1 MLRNVESK
9 DAPSLCEIYN
19 HYIAHTVI
27 TFEEN
32 PVSPDE
38 MHQRI
43 LNVTASFPWFV
54 YEDQG
59 NITGYAYATKWKE
72 RSAYRNS
79 VEATVYLHPSAT
91 GKGIGSALLERL
103 FAELRTRQVHAILGG
118 VALPN
123 SASVALL
130 EKFGFQKVGHLK
142 EVGFKFGQWIDVG
155 YWQALL

>member
-9 DAPSLCEIYN
+9 DAVALCQIYN
-19 HYIAHTVI
+19 HYIAHTII

-32 PVSPDE
+32 PVAPEE
-38 MHQRI
+38 MLQRI
-43 LNVTASFPWFV
+43 LNVTASFPWLV
-54 YEDQG
+54 YEDHG
-59 NITGYAYATKWKE
+59 SIAGYAYATRWKE
-72 RSAYRNS
+72 RSAYRHS

-91 GKGIGSALLERL
+91 GKGIGSSLFTRLL
-103 FAELRTRQVHAILGG
+103 AELRARQIHAVLGG

-123 SASVALL
+123 AASVALL